1 MARLEASTFCSRKQ
15 STGTPVR
22 WKRDMEKIRV
32 LIIDEHPAVC
42 RALTTRLES
51 VGSIKVVASKADYV
65 DGLQDA
71 SALRPD
77 VILLELKGSNEGGP
91 DAVGQRDPV
100 AAISQLLASV
110 PAGVIILTSY
120 LDEAE
125 RTGALEAG
133 AKRYLLKDIDTVRLV
148 AEIEAVARER
158 VSVVSPDVI
167 PQHTNH
173 SAKQ

>member
-1 MARLEASTFCSRKQ
+1 M
-15 STGTPVR
+15 
-22 WKRDMEKIRV
+22 DKIRV

-51 VGSIKVVASKADYV
+51 VGSIKVVASTVDYV
-65 DGLQDA
+65 DGLEDA
-71 SALRPD
+71 GALRPD
-77 VILLELKGSNEGGP
+77 VILLELKGCNDGGA

-100 AAISQLLASV
+100 AAISRLLASV

-120 LDEAE
+120 LDEVE
-125 RTGALEAG
+125 RAGALEAG

-148 AEIEAVARER
+148 AEIEAVASER
-158 VSVVSPDVI
+158 VTVVSPDAI
-167 PQHTNH
+167 PKQTNH